1 MGEVVPLRGVFG
13 CLLVGFT
20 YLLNH
25 LGCSLGG
32 LVCFFIDPVWFL
44 PGFGWLPLRV
54 LKVCVKS
61 FQCSDVSLH
70 VDDAR
75 WTWVASLL
83 YEVST
88 YACLF
93 SQQRPTAEPRHRAL
107 LQSPAAASSRTWHS
121 TRAQQPRPAEHS
133 RTEQST
139 AAKQSRAEYSAAQQ
153 STAEQSR
160 AEYSSVQESRE
171 QRAESRKEQSR
182 AGQHSN

>member
-1 MGEVVPLRGVFG
+1 MWWVATLLVSVALCAVGLFSRGFWLRLGEVVPPRGVFG

-61 FQCSDVSLH
+61 SQCSDVSLH

-88 YACLF
+88 YACLVCF
-93 SQQRPTAEPRHRAL
+93 PAKTNSGAQAQSLAAEPSSCQQQNMAQHQSPTAEA
-107 LQSPAAASSRTWHS
+107 
-121 TRAQQPRPAEHS
+121 
-133 RTEQST
+133 
-139 AAKQSRAEYSAAQQ
+139 SRA
-153 STAEQSR
+153 
-160 AEYSSVQESRE
+160 
-171 QRAESRKEQSR
+171 
-182 AGQHSN
+182 

>member
-1 MGEVVPLRGVFG
+1 MGYIIKILTNTFKETTVGTLNYSFNATNLIEKLCWFLMWWVATLLVSVALCAVGLFSRGFWLRLGEVVPLRGVFG

-93 SQQRPTAEPRHRAL
+93 F
-107 LQSPAAASSRTWHS
+107 PAKTNIEKRN
-121 TRAQQPRPAEHS
+121 
-133 RTEQST
+133 
-139 AAKQSRAEYSAAQQ
+139 
-153 STAEQSR
+153 
-160 AEYSSVQESRE
+160 V
-171 QRAESRKEQSR
+171 
-182 AGQHSN
+182 